1 MAPAH
6 CHLQW
11 SETFYD
17 KAKKYILEHIVFLI
31 SAAIYIKIETGCE
44 PFHAQKST
52 GTWYIF
58 PYQSDENVYL
68 KQNHKDIRDLWSLLS
83 SEEKR

>member
-1 MAPAH
+1 MTDYRSSSVLYTNYSVL
-6 CHLQW
+6 CH
-11 SETFYD
+11 Y
-17 KAKKYILEHIVFLI
+17 FLI